1 MSLKAETIYSIA
13 IHLPE
18 KELEKLYCMID
29 KRIHS
34 VTLTKPKK
42 QKLITDKEAIDYLI
56 KNVFSKV
63 V

>member
-1 MSLKAETIYSIA
+1 MTAENVFA
-13 IHLPE
+13 IVLHLPE
-18 KELEKLYCMID
+18 KELGKLYALIS
-29 KRIHS
+29 KRLDTGINS
-34 VTLTKPKK
+34 KTKK